1 MAADRQREEMPY
13 LQPGSSWNSFRILSQ
28 APERSRLEESEAF
41 QEAMGLEATLPFVQ
55 TVVMSL
61 APYPPGCA
69 VALNA
74 AVKHRWL
81 HVAKEERRSLL
92 LTLWQLRSLQA
103 SIPALVAG
111 ALSVGSAPV
120 FGRAAGLERKQV
132 EAAFGQA
139 VATLLVELQQFA
151 AIELTLRSS
160 GDLSPGKVDLAM
172 SLFTAQKAQSRSTES
187 LIVFLANQAAE
198 LRLLSMAKK
207 GPEAA
212 QRAILGTKVYAA
224 LANLLGLG
232 RIKDELEDAAFE
244 ILHPEERRDLRQL
257 LGGPEGEAL
266 VNSAVHELQE
276 ALENGQRLK
285 DLSALRV
292 SGRAKSPYSTWKKM
306 RQKHLRFEE
315 VLDRAA
321 IRVVLDAPTAE
332 RAEELCLEVRSILAE
347 LWTIRK
353 KQKDYINN
361 PKANGYRS
369 LHLVAERDG
378 QPFEVQI
385 RTEEMHRQAEYG
397 SCGHWE
403 YKAGKTFAMSK
414 AAQGAGAEI
423 FAGLDVDGD
432 GRIDKLELQRALQQ
446 VGVEASLDE
455 VSDMMEV
462 FDSDG
467 DGTVDFRE
475 FWKALVTTWFPLV
488 SGTHRPRKRSE

>member
-1 MAADRQREEMPY
+1 
-13 LQPGSSWNSFRILSQ
+13 
-28 APERSRLEESEAF
+28 LEESEAF

-120 FGRAAGLERKQV
+120 FGRAAGLERKQI
-132 EAAFGQA
+132 EAAFGKA

-151 AIELTLRSS
+151 AIELTLLSS

-198 LRLLSMAKK
+198 LRLLSG

-266 VNSAVHELQE
+266 VNSAVRELQE
-276 ALENGQRLK
+276 ALENRQRLK

-332 RAEELCLEVRSILAE
+332 RAEELCFEVRSILAE
-347 LWTIRK
+347 LWTIR

-369 LHLVAERDG
+369 LHLVAERG
-378 QPFEVQI
+378 AKPFE
-385 RTEEMHRQAEYG
+385 MGHG
-397 SCGHWE
+397 SRHC
-403 YKAGKTFAMSK
+403 MPSVLP
-414 AAQGAGAEI
+414 QG
-423 FAGLDVDGD
+423 VDG
-432 GRIDKLELQRALQQ
+432 G
-446 VGVEASLDE
+446 
-455 VSDMMEV
+455 
-462 FDSDG
+462 
-467 DGTVDFRE
+467 
-475 FWKALVTTWFPLV
+475 
-488 SGTHRPRKRSE
+488 